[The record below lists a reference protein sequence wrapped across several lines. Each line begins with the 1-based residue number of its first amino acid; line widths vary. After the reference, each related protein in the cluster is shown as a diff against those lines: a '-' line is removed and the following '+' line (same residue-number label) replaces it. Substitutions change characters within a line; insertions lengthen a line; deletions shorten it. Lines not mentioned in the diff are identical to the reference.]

1 MKKLTDENR
10 VGENSIKI
18 SRFKSLFGVNKCIFI
33 RCWQITLLTLLIA
46 NTTMDARP
54 WRVDQIP
61 NGKKFGCINCHSSSS
76 GRSLNFFGL
85 IVDTKVGKGSRAQFW
100 NVQLA
105 SLDSD
110 GDGYTNG
117 EELGD
122 PDGDGTATADGQL
135 TNPGYSSSLSVFPDP
150 SPNIKIEVNEDNI
163 SISVKVNEQF
173 RWENTRYESIE
184 KFPMPFGNK
193 SPHEIKF
200 DELGEMHWSNT
211 DIIFTGYYIHT
222 TVHIDRN
229 VKPKTRIVLGKNK
242 VLASLRGLSKVI
254 IGEFN
259 FESNQLKFDSDY
271 YIPYFEMPNILI
283 EESADMRDWKKSIL
297 TEAMPKEYQWPN
309 EIKIDLKKDKE
320 KNTFYRIKIVK
331 D

>member
-10 VGENSIKI
+10 AGENSIKI
-18 SRFKSLFGVNKCIFI
+18 SRFKSLDGVNKCIFI
-33 RCWQITLLTLLIA
+33 RCWQITLLILLIA

-61 NGKKFGCINCHSSSS
+61 NGKKFGCINCHASSS

-100 NVQLA
+100 NAQLA

-135 TNPGYSSSLSVFPDP
+135 TNPGYSSSLPVFPDP
-150 SPNIKIEVNEDNI
+150 PPNIKIEVNEDNI
-163 SISVKVNEQF
+163 SISVKINEQF
-173 RWENTRYESIE
+173 RWVNTRYESIE

-200 DELGEMHWSNT
+200 DELGEMHWRNT
-211 DIIFTGYYIHT
+211 DMI
-222 TVHIDRN
+222 
-229 VKPKTRIVLGKNK
+229 
-242 VLASLRGLSKVI
+242 S
-254 IGEFN
+254 
-259 FESNQLKFDSDY
+259 
-271 YIPYFEMPNILI
+271 
-283 EESADMRDWKKSIL
+283 
-297 TEAMPKEYQWPN
+297 
-309 EIKIDLKKDKE
+309 
-320 KNTFYRIKIVK
+320 
-331 D
+331 